1 MPTPVTLE
9 RIERHFGEAIV
20 KLVPSFWGKP
30 VIAAILRS
38 YINRV
43 QEFEDDCF
51 AVMNAF
57 DIRTCDATRL
67 AILGKVVG
75 QPNLG
80 WDTETYRA
88 VVRAKIATNRSHGR
102 ENDLVNVLRLILGS
116 PAGLTVDVRHSAPAT
131 VRVQPSEHVDA
142 THMPAVAYL
151 LPKARAAGVKMH
163 FFNPPAGTGLT
174 WASAVSGGGGEF
186 ASSVSGGG
194 DDTFSARKL

>member
-1 MPTPVTLE
+1 MPTPTTLE

-30 VIAAILRS
+30 VIAAILQS

-51 AVMNAF
+51 EVMNAF
-57 DIRTCDATRL
+57 DVRTCDATRL
-67 AILGKVVG
+67 AVLGKVVG

-80 WDTETYRA
+80 WETETYRA

-102 ENDLVNVLRLILGS
+102 ENDVVNVLRLILGS
-116 PAGLTVDVRHSAPAT
+116 PEGMTVDLQHLVPAT
-131 VRVQPSEHVDA
+131 VLVSPSEHVDE

-151 LPKARAAGVKMH
+151 LPKARAAGVKLL
-163 FFNPPAGTGLT
+163 FVNPPAGPGLT
-174 WASAVSGGGGEF
+174 WASSVGGGGGDL

-194 DDTFSARKL
+194 DELYSVRKL

>member
-38 YINRV
+38 YVNRV

-51 AVMNAF
+51 EVMNAF

-88 VVRAKIATNRSHGR
+88 VVRAKIASNRSHGR

-116 PAGLTVDVRHSAPAT
+116 PEGMTVSVQHYAPAT
-131 VRVQPSEHVDA
+131 VTVSPSVHVDA
-142 THMPAVAYL
+142 VHMPAVQYL
-151 LPKARAAGVKMH
+151 MPKARAAGVKMH
-163 FFNPPAGTGLT
+163 FLNPPAGGALT
-174 WASAVSGGGGEF
+174 WASSVSGGGGDL

-194 DDTFSARKL
+194 DDSFSTSKL